1 MKNKYFSRKS
11 FKSQSNCADLTR
23 HLGRL
28 HYYTPTTMSEPDT
41 LLAFKAGRAFRRE
54 GSNVVE
60 PSPTKGA
67 IYLINDDEGLL
78 HFQWKNRESG
88 NMEEVCLGE

>member
-1 MKNKYFSRKS
+1 
-11 FKSQSNCADLTR
+11 
-23 HLGRL
+23 
-28 HYYTPTTMSEPDT
+28 MSEPDT

-88 NMEEVCLGE
+88 NMEEVCLSE

>member
-1 MKNKYFSRKS
+1 M
-11 FKSQSNCADLTR
+11 SN
-23 HLGRL
+23 
-28 HYYTPTTMSEPDT
+28 SNI

-54 GSNVVE
+54 GSNLVE

-67 IYLINDDEGLL
+67 IFLINGDDGLL

-88 NMEEVCLGE
+88 NMEEVGLGTNNSTAKLSAWPRFSGLDLVSLRC